1 MRQANVTADFRAA
14 RRVPGLARA
23 YAGVA
28 TPHVLCPDPGL
39 RPRAR
44 KLRITDH
51 ELRITNHEDTKTQ
64 RHELAS
70 AHARNLLSRNSRDS
84 RFTLYIC
91 THARNDPER
100 RGTETPPYRRCGI
113 CRVHGDCHG
122 FGICCV
128 FRARKRFASHRR
140 LPQRHTFL
148 HLHFA
153 LPHGFC
159 ICFFLPHQA
168 LSTKHYALF
177 LSHQSC
183 FIAPRAAV
191 AARRHKEAHDR
202 CSRRRMGLGP
212 CRGAFRTDRAA
223 GALAEFAS
231 ARSRSNPW
239 RDCPA
244 RRCSPAQTRG
254 PAVSTCAAR
263 DCFVEGF
270 AECGP
275 RISRLR
281 IRAIRAIRGSLFSG
295 LPGPPDFRRL
305 PRFPHLWHQ
314 FPQAHGFVRRAAIPA
329 YLEDPDNRAA
339 AFSRDACFVP
349 QRIHGVSCCPKEP
362 RGVLLLDCYL
372 SRTGPGAGTKKRPA
386 RGRMGFTLW
395 RAAQNARAP
404 FHFMPM
410 EVSLT

>member
-1 MRQANVTADFRAA
+1 MRQAYGLGNATTDLRAA
-14 RRVPGLARA
+14 PGAPGLARA
-23 YAGVA
+23 FAGVA
-28 TPHVLCPDPGL
+28 TPHDLCPDPGL
-39 RPRAR
+39 HFPAPRTSCPR
-44 KLRITDH
+44 DH
-51 ELRITNHEDTKTQ
+51 
-64 RHELAS
+64 
-70 AHARNLLSRNSRDS
+70 
-84 RFTLYIC
+84 LYIR
-91 THARNDPER
+91 THEKTVRQSPAACPAS
-100 RGTETPPYRRCGI
+100 T
-113 CRVHGDCHG
+113 G
-122 FGICCV
+122 F
-128 FRARKRFASHRR
+128 S
-140 LPQRHTFL
+140 
-148 HLHFA
+148 HFA
-153 LPHGFC
+153 LRTVFSAP
-159 ICFFLPHQA
+159 
-168 LSTKHYALF
+168 STKHYALF
-177 LSHQSC
+177 LSHT
-183 FIAPRAAV
+183 
-191 AARRHKEAHDR
+191 ARRCGGAQAQSDAR
-202 CSRRRMGLGP
+202 PDSRRRMGLGP
-212 CRGAFRTDRAA
+212 CRGACRTDRAT

-231 ARSRSNPW
+231 AHTHFNPW

-244 RRCSPAQTRG
+244 RRCSPARTRG

-275 RISRLR
+275 RISGLR
-281 IRAIRAIRGSLFSG
+281 IRAIRGSLFSG

-404 FHFMPM
+404 LAAMRGQWRFNACRHAPAAMRPGLPLARPACAGRAVPHCAPLSFHANGGIFAMK
-410 EVSLT
+410 